1 MRLYHLF
8 RSLPS
13 LYKHQTLRQP
23 LRWNQISRASLH
35 NSFKLETPNSTETK
49 QNILRQKPVFQD
61 IEETLKLFRGLDGY
75 SFTKVKSPGIKNAH
89 ESTYLVPDASK
100 QFWLLFSE

>member
-13 LYKHQTLRQP
+13 HLTLRQP
-23 LRWNQISRASLH
+23 LRWNQISRGSLH
-35 NSFKLETPNSTETK
+35 NSFKLETQNSIETK

-61 IEETLKLFRGLDGY
+61 IEEKLKLFRGLNGY